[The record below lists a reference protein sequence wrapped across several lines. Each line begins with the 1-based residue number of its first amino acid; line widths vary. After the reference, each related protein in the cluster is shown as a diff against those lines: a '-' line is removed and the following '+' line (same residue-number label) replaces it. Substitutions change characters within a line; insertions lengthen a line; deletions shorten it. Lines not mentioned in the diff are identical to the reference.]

1 MMAIEI
7 TKEELRT
14 FLVTYQGLSLPTFY
28 GDEGIENFVKQVGC
42 IQYDPLNVVGRN
54 PDLVLQARI
63 KNYQPRQLHDL
74 LYESRVLIDAPDK
87 QLAIYHIDD
96 WPNMTRRRERSKM
109 TAEAVLG
116 YRHQLIALDY
126 VDDVISYVEN
136 YGPTMPSDI
145 DLGKAKRDSWGHGQ
159 ISSATMDY
167 LYQAGILGVKNKRN
181 TQKIYDLNSRLIPN
195 QIFCLPDPFAN
206 EEEMMKWYIQ
216 RRLGAIG
223 LFWDKSGDGWMGYYT
238 KNTSLRKKLLQE
250 LVAEGNVKL
259 VKVQDYKEKFY
270 IRSIDVSKLKDSI
283 HMQNKATFLAPLDN
297 LLWDRKYI
305 STIFDFNYTWE
316 VYKPVKERIYGYY
329 ILPVLYKN
337 KFIARFEP
345 ELYRSTKKYFEI
357 KKWWWEENIEVDE
370 AMLIAIDQA
379 IDQFLDYLNA
389 PKMKKASYRKIHK
402 DLLTIH
408 ERYQNKQ

>member
-1 MMAIEI
+1 
-7 TKEELRT
+7 
-14 FLVTYQGLSLPTFY
+14 
-28 GDEGIENFVKQVGC
+28 
-42 IQYDPLNVVGRN
+42 
-54 PDLVLQARI
+54 
-63 KNYQPRQLHDL
+63 
-74 LYESRVLIDAPDK
+74 
-87 QLAIYHIDD
+87 
-96 WPNMTRRRERSKM
+96 
-109 TAEAVLG
+109 
-116 YRHQLIALDY
+116 
-126 VDDVISYVEN
+126 
-136 YGPTMPSDI
+136 
-145 DLGKAKRDSWGHGQ
+145 
-159 ISSATMDY
+159 MDY

-316 VYKPVKERIYGYY
+316 VYKPIKERIYGYY